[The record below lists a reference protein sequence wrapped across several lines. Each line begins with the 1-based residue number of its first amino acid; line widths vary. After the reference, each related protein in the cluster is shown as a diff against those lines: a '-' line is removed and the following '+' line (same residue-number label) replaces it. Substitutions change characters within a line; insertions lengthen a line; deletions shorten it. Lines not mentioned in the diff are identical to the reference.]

1 MDILVL
7 GSFFYFGVILAL
19 YFRFYVLVPAFG
31 LAIVLILVSPQHL
44 EPNLLGWGFQI
55 VGVITSFQLGCL
67 VGLALHAIPAVLQ
80 QFRGT
85 SASTSLTA
93 SSKWLGHRTIQT
105 AAPVRKQSVQ
115 TPHG

>member
-7 GSFFYFGVILAL
+7 GSFFYFGVILAQ
-19 YFRFYVLVPAFG
+19 YFKFYVLVPAFV
-31 LAIVLILVSPQHL
+31 LAIILVLISPTHL
-44 EPNLLGWGFQI
+44 EYNLLGWGFQI
-55 VGVITSFQLGCL
+55 VGVMTSLQLGC
-67 VGLALHAIPAVLQ
+67 VAGLILHAVLQ

-93 SSKWLGHRTIQT
+93 SSKWLGHRTIR
-105 AAPVRKQSVQ
+105 AATHVGKQSVQ